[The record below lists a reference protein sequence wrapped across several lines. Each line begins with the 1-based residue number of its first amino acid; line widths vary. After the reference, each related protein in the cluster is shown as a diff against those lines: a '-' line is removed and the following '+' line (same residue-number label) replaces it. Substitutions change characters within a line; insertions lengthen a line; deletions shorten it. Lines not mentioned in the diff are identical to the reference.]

1 MEQRLKKRGHAPRY
15 FRLVQQ
21 RGRGEERED
30 KAQLGL
36 VHVGVPYSSSPN
48 IKATFL
54 AL

>member
-1 MEQRLKKRGHAPRY
+1 MRRDTFDSSNKGEG
-15 FRLVQQ
+15 
-21 RGRGEERED
+21 GEERED

-54 AL
+54 AI